1 VTGAATGF
9 LSWLTRRMLGTEGGS
24 IGIKT
29 ILTCRVALASLVDC
43 MELGVR
49 GKRGEVQCSIARG
62 WRAIMYSRDLEC
74 LVDRLQK

>member
-1 VTGAATGF
+1 MTGAATGF

-49 GKRGEVQCSIARG
+49 GKRGEVQCSAVQCSAVSLMDG
-62 WRAIMYSRDLEC
+62 A
-74 LVDRLQK
+74 Q

>member
-1 VTGAATGF
+1 MTGAATGF

-43 MELGVR
+43 IELGVR
-49 GKRGEVQCSIARG
+49 GKRGEVQCSAVQYRSWMARNNVFTG
-62 WRAIMYSRDLEC
+62 LRVSGG
-74 LVDRLQK
+74 